1 MQCLTCSK
9 CTLGTL
15 TRQPKYPTPPQL
27 QTLPNEKYRTVRIL
41 ATHHTFTDFRAQG
54 QDKGKAR
61 RARGAVEPLKG
72 TALKKYKKD
81 KGVQKLTKGQCHA
94 PLCAEFNVPHSSSQL
109 IKKKAAGLR
118 GGLKRKAEAVPA
130 TAPGFRLD

>member
-1 MQCLTCSK
+1 MLETK
-9 CTLGTL
+9 
-15 TRQPKYPTPPQL
+15 KL
-27 QTLPNEKYRTVRIL
+27 QAVEGDLELAATQEK
-41 ATHHTFTDFRAQG
+41 AQADTQR
-54 QDKGKAR
+54 QDKEKAR
-61 RARGAVEPLKG
+61 RAREAVESLKD

-94 PLCAEFNVPHSSSQL
+94 PLSAEFNVFYSSSQL

-118 GGLKRKAEAVPA
+118 EELKRKAEAVSA